1 MGTSFLFKSFK
12 ILSFA
17 VIILGIIHDIAT
29 FSPLIRQGLSTL
41 SKDDFNAVIFMS
53 LGTGTSF
60 ILSGLLLYTVH
71 NIKIAFERLVLPVNM
86 FLLFM
91 GISAAIMM
99 PDNPFAWISFVVMI
113 LLFTISLFMWKKG

>member
-60 ILSGLLLYTVH
+60 ILSGLLLFTVH
-71 NIKIAFERLVLPVNM
+71 NIKIAFDRLVLPVNI

-91 GISAAIMM
+91 GIAAAIMM
-99 PDNPFAWISFVVMI
+99 PGNPFAWISLVVMV
-113 LLFTISLFMWKKG
+113 LLFLVSVVMWKKG